1 MYNSKAYWTL
11 SYFTF
16 CGYWMYPFASL
27 LGIPKGIRSSA
38 IGVKI
43 RPIAAGIKRY
53 RSIIKKK
60 KNKHD
65 EIVLL
70 AKFKLNIIEVLFSMA
85 LIDSNISDDKF
96 VLNKQCAKII

>member
-1 MYNSKAYWTL
+1 
-11 SYFTF
+11 
-16 CGYWMYPFASL
+16 MYPFASL

-53 RSIIKKK
+53 RSIIKKN

-70 AKFKLNIIEVLFSMA
+70 AKFKLNIIEVFMA

>member
-1 MYNSKAYWTL
+1 
-11 SYFTF
+11 
-16 CGYWMYPFASL
+16 MYPFASL

-53 RSIIKKK
+53 RSIIKKN
-60 KNKHD
+60 KNTHD

-70 AKFKLNIIEVLFSMA
+70 AKFKLNIIEVFMA
-85 LIDSNISDDKF
+85 LIDSNISNDKF

>member
-1 MYNSKAYWTL
+1 
-11 SYFTF
+11 
-16 CGYWMYPFASL
+16 MYPFASL
-27 LGIPKGIRSSA
+27 LGIPEGIRSSE

-53 RSIIKKK
+53 RSIIKKN

-70 AKFKLNIIEVLFSMA
+70 AKFKLNIIEVFMA

>member
-1 MYNSKAYWTL
+1 
-11 SYFTF
+11 
-16 CGYWMYPFASL
+16 MYPFVSL

-53 RSIIKKK
+53 RSIIKKN

-70 AKFKLNIIEVLFSMA
+70 AKFKLNIMEVFMA
-85 LIDSNISDDKF
+85 LIDSNISNDKF

>member
-1 MYNSKAYWTL
+1 
-11 SYFTF
+11 
-16 CGYWMYPFASL
+16 MYPFASL

-53 RSIIKKK
+53 RSVIKKK

-70 AKFKLNIIEVLFSMA
+70 AKFKLNIIEVFMA

>member
-1 MYNSKAYWTL
+1 
-11 SYFTF
+11 
-16 CGYWMYPFASL
+16 MYPFASL
-27 LGIPKGIRSSA
+27 LGIPKGIRSSE

-70 AKFKLNIIEVLFSMA
+70 AKFKLNIIEVFMA
-85 LIDSNISDDKF
+85 LIDSNISNDKF

>member
-1 MYNSKAYWTL
+1 
-11 SYFTF
+11 
-16 CGYWMYPFASL
+16 MYPFASL

-53 RSIIKKK
+53 RSIIKKN

-70 AKFKLNIIEVLFSMA
+70 AKFKLNIIEVFMV

>member
-1 MYNSKAYWTL
+1 
-11 SYFTF
+11 
-16 CGYWMYPFASL
+16 MYPFASL
-27 LGIPKGIRSSA
+27 LGIPKGIRSSE

-43 RPIAAGIKRY
+43 RLIAAGIKRY

>member
-1 MYNSKAYWTL
+1 
-11 SYFTF
+11 
-16 CGYWMYPFASL
+16 MYPFASL
-27 LGIPKGIRSSA
+27 LGIPKGIRSSE

-53 RSIIKKK
+53 RSIIKKN

-70 AKFKLNIIEVLFSMA
+70 AKFKLNIIEVFMA
-85 LIDSNISDDKF
+85 LIDSNISNDKF

>member
-1 MYNSKAYWTL
+1 
-11 SYFTF
+11 
-16 CGYWMYPFASL
+16 MYPFASL

-43 RPIAAGIKRY
+43 RPIAAVIKRY
-53 RSIIKKK
+53 RSIIKKN

-70 AKFKLNIIEVLFSMA
+70 AKFKLNIIEVFMA

>member
-1 MYNSKAYWTL
+1 
-11 SYFTF
+11 
-16 CGYWMYPFASL
+16 MYPFASL

-53 RSIIKKK
+53 RSIIKKN

-70 AKFKLNIIEVLFSMA
+70 AKFKLNIIEVFMA
-85 LIDSNISDDKF
+85 LIDSNISNDKF

>member
-1 MYNSKAYWTL
+1 
-11 SYFTF
+11 
-16 CGYWMYPFASL
+16 MYPFASL

-70 AKFKLNIIEVLFSMA
+70 AKFKLNIIEVFMA

>member
-1 MYNSKAYWTL
+1 
-11 SYFTF
+11 
-16 CGYWMYPFASL
+16 MYPFASL
-27 LGIPKGIRSSA
+27 LGIPKGIRSSE

-53 RSIIKKK
+53 RSIIKKN

-70 AKFKLNIIEVLFSMA
+70 AKFKLNIIEVFMA

>member
-1 MYNSKAYWTL
+1 
-11 SYFTF
+11 
-16 CGYWMYPFASL
+16 MYPFASL
-27 LGIPKGIRSSA
+27 LGIPKGIRSSE

-70 AKFKLNIIEVLFSMA
+70 AKFKLNIIEVFMA

>member
-1 MYNSKAYWTL
+1 
-11 SYFTF
+11 
-16 CGYWMYPFASL
+16 MYPFASL
-27 LGIPKGIRSSA
+27 FGIPKGIRSSA

-70 AKFKLNIIEVLFSMA
+70 AKFKLNIIEVFMA